1 MLTARERRSIVLS
14 TFAAGFGPMVG
25 GTAYYLAR
33 GKLDGSNVVETLV
46 FSILAYPF
54 TLIFTCVFG
63 LPLFF
68 LARRFHLAK
77 WWFAIGCGLL
87 VGCAVQFLVLSG
99 TADLEN
105 LLLYSAHG
113 VATSLLF
120 FSVWEYRSH
129 A

>member
-1 MLTARERRSIVLS
+1 MLTARERRSIVLAAL
-14 TFAAGFGPMVG
+14 AAGFGPMVG

-33 GKLDGSNVVETLV
+33 GELGSSNVVETIV

-54 TLIFTCVFG
+54 ALIFTCVFG
-63 LPLFF
+63 LPIFF

-77 WWFAIGCGLL
+77 WWSAIGCGLL

-99 TADLEN
+99 TAAWEN
-105 LLLYSAHG
+105 LLLYAAQG
-113 VATSLLF
+113 IATALLF
-120 FSVWEYRSH
+120 FSVWEYRTH